1 MNSVESFWKFVD
13 GVDEFLQGIFFGSLW
28 MVWMDSLL
36 ESVWMNFC
44 GKVLGSFLEGFL
56 DSLDE

>member
-1 MNSVESFWKFVD
+1 MEKFWD
-13 GVDEFLQGIFFGSLW
+13 GLDEFCWKSL
-28 MVWMDSLL
+28 
-36 ESVWMNFC
+36 WMNFC

>member
-1 MNSVESFWKFVD
+1 MEKFSD
-13 GVDEFLQGIFFGSLW
+13 GF
-28 MVWMDSLL
+28 
-36 ESVWMNFC
+36 WMNFC